1 MKLGDLLYVLREDIL
16 HDKTDLVPDS
26 PQSDQL
32 WSDRTLILYI
42 DEAQRRMCREGLI
55 LRDGTT
61 KDICTFWMKALQ
73 REYALHPSILAVVS
87 AKCGPNPNLTNP
99 INHPDHA
106 DLTRAGHASFNEFF
120 VPNPYF
126 FDPSSLSYQKP
137 GKVVAFDTDEFLL
150 PNNNGEFSV
159 MNMRLY
165 PTPSADFVQPV
176 HMRVIRLPQNHLTRE
191 NLDAYPEIPE
201 EHHVDMLDWAAYLA
215 LRKVDHD
222 AGDPARAAE
231 FKQSFEVHVAEA
243 KKIAMRKL
251 FATLQMGFG
260 RNGFS
265 WEQN

>member
-16 HDKTDLVPDS
+16 HDKTDLVPGS
-26 PQSDQL
+26 LQSDQL
-32 WSDRTLILYI
+32 WSDRTLVLYI

-61 KDICTFWMKALQ
+61 KQVTQFWMKPYQ
-73 REYALHPSILAVVS
+73 KEYALHPSILAVVS
-87 AKCGPNPNLTNP
+87 AKCGPNPNLSNP
-99 INHPDHA
+99 ILHPDHA

-126 FDPSSLSYQKP
+126 FDPSSLSYTKP

-165 PTPSADFVQPV
+165 PAPDPMFIQPV
-176 HMRVIRLPQNHLTRE
+176 NLRVVRLPINHLTLE
-191 NLDAYPEIPE
+191 NCDAYPEIPE

-222 AGDPARAAE
+222 AGDPQRAQE
-231 FKQSFEVHVAEA
+231 FRQSFELHVAEA

-251 FATLQMGFG
+251 FAALQMGFG